1 MDKEKLFE
9 SFSKKLD
16 NLIETNEI
24 FKYYFQAPYSTS
36 FNFFN

>member
-24 FKYYFQAPYSTS
+24 FKYYFQKISIIFGP
-36 FNFFN
+36 